1 MKTHIGSDKK
11 QKERIAIVSALR
23 TPMAKAGGKFKYL
36 QADQLGAILF
46 RELMMRAPISYE
58 EVDEV
63 IIGNVAQPIH
73 AANIARVIALR
84 AGFPETIPALTVH
97 RNCAS
102 GMESITTAVSR
113 IYAGEGKVYVCGGV
127 ESMSNIP
134 LVYSEKMTGLFEK
147 LSRSK
152 NAIDSI
158 RTLVGFRPSFLKPV
172 IGLMSG
178 LTDPVSGLLMGSTAE
193 VLAQDFGIS
202 REAQDRFSVQSHLK
216 AQKAKE
222 SGRFALESMAVV
234 YDDYEGKYLDFDDGI
249 REEQSIEKLSKL
261 KPFFDRKNGTVTAGN
276 SSQITDA
283 AAGVVLMSESEAK
296 KRGLEPLGY
305 LRDYAYEGLDPKR
318 MGLGPVFAT
327 YKLFMQTGLSMDD
340 IEIVEINEAFA
351 AQVIAC
357 ERAFASK
364 AFAKAHF
371 GEGKAVGAIDPSILN
386 VNGGA
391 VALGHPVGMTGTR
404 LVLTVLHELRERGK
418 QRGLATLCVGGGQG
432 AALLLEVE

>member
-1 MKTHIGSDKK
+1 M
-11 QKERIAIVSALR
+11 QKERIAIVTALR
-23 TPMAKAGGKFKYL
+23 TPMARAGGKFKKM
-36 QADQLGAILF
+36 QADHLAAVLF
-46 RELMMRAPISYE
+46 RELMLRSPVSVD

-84 AGFPETIPALTVH
+84 AGFPESTPALTVH

-113 IYAGEGKVYVCGGV
+113 IHAGEGKVYVCGGV

-134 LVYSEKMTGLFEK
+134 LVYSEKMTTLFTD
-147 LSRSK
+147 LSRAK
-152 NAIDSI
+152 TLLDKV
-158 RTLVGFRPSFLKPV
+158 RTLLGFKPSFLKPIV
-172 IGLMSG
+172 GLMSG

-202 REAQDRFSVQSHLK
+202 REEQDVFSVQSHLK

-222 SGRFALESMAVV
+222 SGRFALESMVVV
-234 YDDYEGKYLDFDDGI
+234 YDEKEGKFLDFDDGI
-249 REEQSIEKLSKL
+249 RESQSLEKLAKL

-283 AAGVVLMSESEAK
+283 AAGVLLMSESEAK

-305 LRDYAYEGLDPKR
+305 LCDYAYEGLEPKR

-327 YKLFMQTGLSMDD
+327 HKLFQQTGLGMNDM
-340 IEIVEINEAFA
+340 EIIEINEAFA

-364 AFAKAHF
+364 DFAKSHF
-371 GEGKAVGAIDPSILN
+371 GESEAVGAIDPNILN

-404 LVLTVLHELRERGK
+404 LVLTVLYELRQRK
-418 QRGLATLCVGGGQG
+418 LQRGLATLCIGGGQG
-432 AALLLEVE
+432 AALLLEVK

>member
-1 MKTHIGSDKK
+1 MKTEKTNTL
-11 QKERIAIVSALR
+11 KERIAIVNGLR
-23 TPMAKAGGKFKYL
+23 TPMAKAGGKFARM
-36 QADQLGAILF
+36 QADQLGAVLF
-46 RELMMRAPISYE
+46 RELMMRSPVDVD

-84 AGFPETIPALTVH
+84 AGFPEHTPALTVH

-113 IYAGEGKVYVCGGV
+113 IHAGEGKIYACGGV

-134 LVYSEKMTGLFEK
+134 LVYSEKMTNLFSK
-147 LSRSK
+147 LAGSK
-152 NAIDSI
+152 TALDKV
-158 RTLVGFRPSFLKPV
+158 RALFGFRPGFLKPIV
-172 IGLMSG
+172 GLMSG

-202 REAQDRFSVQSHLK
+202 REEQDAFSLASH
-216 AQKAKE
+216 QKASAAKA
-222 SGRFALESMAVV
+222 SGRFAKESMAVV
-234 YDDYEGKYLDFDDGI
+234 YDEYIGEYLDYDDGI
-249 REEQSIEKLSKL
+249 RDNQTIEKLARL

-296 KRGLEPLGY
+296 SRGLEPLGY

-327 YKLFMQTGLSMDD
+327 HTLFKQTGLSMKD
-340 IEIVEINEAFA
+340 IEIMEINEAFA

-357 ERAFASK
+357 EKAFASK
-364 AFAKAHF
+364 DFAEMHF
-371 GEGKAVGAIDPSILN
+371 GERKAVGAIDPDILN

-391 VALGHPVGMTGTR
+391 VTLGHPVGMTGTR
-404 LVLTVLHELRERGK
+404 LVLTVLHELRERGL
-418 QRGLATLCVGGGQG
+418 QRGLATLCIGGGQG

>member
-1 MKTHIGSDKK
+1 MKTKK
-11 QKERIAIVSALR
+11 MNTPKERIAIVNGLR
-23 TPMAKAGGKFKYL
+23 TPMAKAGGKFSRM
-36 QADQLGAILF
+36 QADQLGAVLF
-46 RELMMRAPISYE
+46 RELMMRSPINVD

-84 AGFPETIPALTVH
+84 AGFPESTPALTVH

-134 LVYSEKMTGLFEK
+134 LVYSEKMTGLFSK
-147 LSRSK
+147 LAASK
-152 NAIDSI
+152 TAFDKV
-158 RTLVGFRPSFLKPV
+158 RTLLGFRPSFLKPIV
-172 IGLMSG
+172 GLMSG

-202 REAQDRFSVQSHLK
+202 REEQDVFSLASHQK
-216 AQKAKE
+216 AARAKE
-222 SGRFALESMAVV
+222 SGRFAKESMAVV
-234 YDDYEGKYLDFDDGI
+234 YDEYIGEYLDYDDGI
-249 REEQSIEKLSKL
+249 RDNQTIEKLAKL

-296 KRGLEPLGY
+296 SRGLEPLGY
-305 LRDYAYEGLDPKR
+305 LRDYAYEGLDPRR

-327 YKLFMQTGLSMDD
+327 HTLFKQTGLGMKD
-340 IEIVEINEAFA
+340 IEIMEINEAFA

-357 ERAFASK
+357 QRAFASK
-364 AFAKAHF
+364 AFAKTHF
-371 GEGKAVGAIDPSILN
+371 GESKAVGAIDPNILN

-404 LVLTVLHELRERGK
+404 LVLTVLHELRQRGL
-418 QRGLATLCVGGGQG
+418 QRGLATLCIGGGQG

>member
-1 MKTHIGSDKK
+1 MSTKK
-11 QKERIAIVSALR
+11 LNNEKERIAIVTALR
-23 TPMAKAGGKFKYL
+23 TPMARAGGKFKKM
-36 QADQLGAILF
+36 QADHLGAVLF
-46 RELMMRAPISYE
+46 RELMMRSPVSVE

-84 AGFPETIPALTVH
+84 VGFPESTPALTVH

-113 IYAGEGKVYVCGGV
+113 IYAGEGTVYVCGGV

-134 LVYSEKMTGLFEK
+134 LVYSEKMTTLFTD
-147 LSRSK
+147 LSRAK
-152 NAIDSI
+152 TVLDKV
-158 RTLVGFRPSFLKPV
+158 RTLLGFKPAFLKPIV
-172 IGLMSG
+172 GLMSG

-202 REAQDRFSVQSHLK
+202 REEQDAFSVQSHEK

-234 YDDYEGKYLDFDDGI
+234 YDEKEGKFLDFDDGI
-249 REEQSIEKLSKL
+249 RESQSLEKLARL

-283 AAGVVLMSESEAK
+283 AAGVILMSESEAK

-305 LRDYAYEGLDPKR
+305 LSDHAYAGLDPKR

-327 YKLFMQTGLSMDD
+327 HKLFQQTGLGMDD

-357 ERAFASK
+357 EKAFASE
-364 AFAKAHF
+364 AFAKAHL
-371 GEGKAVGAIDPSILN
+371 GESKAVGAIDPEILN

-404 LVLTVLHELRERGK
+404 LVLTVLYELRQRGL
-418 QRGLATLCVGGGQG
+418 QRGLATLCIGGGQG

>member
-1 MKTHIGSDKK
+1 MNRKK
-11 QKERIAIVSALR
+11 IKNKKERIAIVTALR
-23 TPMAKAGGKFKYL
+23 TPMAKAGGKFARM
-36 QADQLGAILF
+36 QADQLGAVLF
-46 RELMMRAPISYE
+46 RELMMRSPLGFE

-73 AANIARVIALR
+73 AANIARIIALR
-84 AGFPETIPALTVH
+84 AGFPESIPALTVH

-102 GMESITTAVSR
+102 GMESITTAAAR

-134 LVYSEKMTGLFEK
+134 LVYNEKMTLLFEK
-147 LSRSK
+147 LARSK
-152 NAIDSI
+152 SALDKV
-158 RTLVGFRPSFLKPV
+158 RTLLGFRPAFLKPI

-202 REAQDRFSVQSHLK
+202 REEQDSFSLMSHQK
-216 AQKAKE
+216 AAKAKE
-222 SGRFALESMAVV
+222 NGRFAQESMTLV
-234 YDDYEGKYLDFDDGI
+234 YDEVSGKFLDFDDGI
-249 REEQSIEKLSKL
+249 RENQTMEKLARL
-261 KPFFDRKNGTVTAGN
+261 HPFFDRKNGTVTAGN

-283 AAGVVLMSESEAK
+283 AAGVVLLSESEAQ

-305 LRDYAYEGLDPKR
+305 LAEYAYAGLEPKR
-318 MGLGPVFAT
+318 MGLGPVFAAH
-327 YKLFMQTGLSMDD
+327 KLFKKTGYSMKDM
-340 IEIVEINEAFA
+340 EIVEINEAFA

-357 ERAFASK
+357 EKAFASDLFAQMHLGAKK
-364 AFAKAHF
+364 AI
-371 GEGKAVGAIDPSILN
+371 GAVDPDILN

-404 LVLTVLHELRERGK
+404 LVLTILHELRHRGL
-418 QRGLATLCVGGGQG
+418 QRGLATLCIGGGQG